1 MDGAQTGSF
10 AVLVAAMAIV
20 AALVLL
26 GVPCVARLIFR
37 SRMEAIR
44 DDGVD
49 AILAGQLRHEPPVS
63 AFLAALERVA
73 RRANWATIAR
83 NGAIVRALYDLEVEH
98 PRDEFLAFDFRC
110 LDSAER
116 KIMSDL
122 EWRVID
128 AHRSYMIWGSPLG
141 WIFSMIVLVA
151 TRYGPESKLGKT
163 QRTMPDVT
171 RETMCADRGAYPE
184 TRRSRQSH
192 AVQ

>member
-1 MDGAQTGSF
+1 
-10 AVLVAAMAIV
+10 
-20 AALVLL
+20 
-26 GVPCVARLIFR
+26 
-37 SRMEAIR
+37 
-44 DDGVD
+44 
-49 AILAGQLRHEPPVS
+49 VS

-73 RRANWATIAR
+73 KRANWATIAR

-151 TRYGPESKLGKT
+151 TRYEPESSLGKT
-163 QRTMPDVT
+163 QRTMPDLT
-171 RETMCADRGAYPE
+171 RETMCEDRGAYQDKW
-184 TRRSRQSH
+184 RSRHSQ

>member
-1 MDGAQTGSF
+1 
-10 AVLVAAMAIV
+10 
-20 AALVLL
+20 
-26 GVPCVARLIFR
+26 
-37 SRMEAIR
+37 MEAS
-44 DDGVD
+44 
-49 AILAGQLRHEPPVS
+49 ALPFSQLRGHLSRLSGPSSPICAVD
-63 AFLAALERVA
+63 R
-73 RRANWATIAR
+73 
-83 NGAIVRALYDLEVEH
+83 GLEVEH
-98 PRDEFLAFDFRC
+98 PRDEVLAFDFRC